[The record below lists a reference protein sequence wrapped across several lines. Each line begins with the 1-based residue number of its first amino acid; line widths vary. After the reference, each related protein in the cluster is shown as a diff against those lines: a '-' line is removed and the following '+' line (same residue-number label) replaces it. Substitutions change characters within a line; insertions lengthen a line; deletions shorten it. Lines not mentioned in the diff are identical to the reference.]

1 MLGSTLTFGFLLGVR
16 HALDADHVAAV
27 AALATGTSSLRG
39 MCRLAAGWGTGHTVT
54 ILVLGSI
61 AVALGASLPEG
72 SAMMLERTVGVALVL
87 LGLDVL
93 RRGFE
98 RRAHVHVHHHED
110 GQAHLH
116 LHVHEAD
123 THDHDHAPVP
133 VTRALAMGTLH
144 GMAGSA
150 ALLLL
155 VLPGA
160 GSALEAIATLAVFGI
175 GSVAGMLVFSMALAC
190 PLRLATR
197 GEGTMV
203 AMEGV
208 LATVTILVGASIVIG

>member
-1 MLGSTLTFGFLLGVR
+1 MTLGFLLGVR

-27 AALATGTSSLRG
+27 AALATGTSSVRG
-39 MCRLAAGWGTGHTVT
+39 MLRLAAGWGTGHTIT
-54 ILVLGSI
+54 IVVLGSI
-61 AVALGASLPEG
+61 AVALGTSLPEG
-72 SAMMLERTVGVALVL
+72 SAVLLERTVGVALVL

-93 RRGFE
+93 RRASA

-110 GQAHLH
+110 GHSHLH
-116 LHVHEAD
+116 LHVHEAE
-123 THDHDHAPVP
+123 THDHDHPRVA
-133 VTRALAMGTLH
+133 RALAMGTLH

-155 VLPGA
+155 VLPSA
-160 GSALEAIATLAVFGI
+160 GSALEAIATLAVFGL
-175 GSVAGMLVFSMALAC
+175 GSVAGMLAFSLALAC

-197 GEGTMV
+197 REDTMV
-203 AMEGV
+203 AMEGA

>member
-1 MLGSTLTFGFLLGVR
+1 MAFGFLLGVR

-27 AALATGTSSLRG
+27 AALATGTSSPRG
-39 MCRLAAGWGTGHTVT
+39 MVRLAASWGTGHTVT

-61 AVALGASLPEG
+61 AAVLGATLPEG
-72 SAMMLERTVGVALVL
+72 SAVVLERTVGVALVL

-93 RRGFE
+93 RRASA
-98 RRAHVHVHHHED
+98 RRAHVHVHRHED
-110 GQAHLH
+110 GHSHLH
-116 LHVHEAD
+116 LHVHEAE
-123 THDHDHAPVP
+123 THDHDHSPVP

-155 VLPGA
+155 VLPAA
-160 GSALEAIATLAVFGI
+160 GSALEAIATLAAFGI
-175 GSVAGMLVFSMALAC
+175 GSVAGMLAFSLALAC

-197 GEGTMV
+197 REGTMV
-203 AMEGV
+203 AMEGT
-208 LATVTILVGASIVIG
+208 LATVTILVGVSMAIG